1 MDVRDRIRQIIEA
14 NPELSFA
21 GVSKAAGL
29 SDSAV
34 HKFCTRQ
41 VQSMTLGNIEKVAAA
56 LGMSLVEL
64 LSPDENDRKAEA
76 EVIEIWDHIP
86 LERREQAKDILKTF
100 ATGE

>member
-1 MDVRDRIRQIIEA
+1 
-14 NPELSFA
+14 
-21 GVSKAAGL
+21 
-29 SDSAV
+29 
-34 HKFCTRQ
+34 
-41 VQSMTLGNIEKVAAA
+41 MTLGNIEKVAAA